1 MHELS
6 LATAVV
12 DTVIRHARENR
23 VEQVN
28 LKVGRLRQVVP
39 DSLDFYFGIVTRG
52 TQCEGARLVQ
62 EVIAACVSCESCS
75 HIWEPELPVFR
86 CPRCNGGRT
95 VVLAGE
101 EFEVDTILLQEVE
114 A

>member
-1 MHELS
+1 VHELS

-12 DTVIRHARENR
+12 DTVIRHAGGNR
-23 VEQVN
+23 VAQVN

-39 DSLDFYFGIVTRG
+39 DSLDFYFGIVSRG
-52 TQCEGARLVQ
+52 TLCEGATLVQ
-62 EVIAACVSCESCS
+62 NAIAACVSCESCT
-75 HIWEPELPVFR
+75 HIWEPEMPVFR

>member
-6 LATAVV
+6 LANAVV
-12 DTVIRHARENR
+12 DTVIRHAGESR

-28 LKVGRLRQVVP
+28 LKVGGLRQVVP
-39 DSLDFYFGIVTRG
+39 DSLDFYFGIVSRG
-52 TQCEGARLVQ
+52 TLCEGARLVQ
-62 EVIAACVSCESCS
+62 DVIAACVNCESCT

-95 VVLAGE
+95 VVLSGE